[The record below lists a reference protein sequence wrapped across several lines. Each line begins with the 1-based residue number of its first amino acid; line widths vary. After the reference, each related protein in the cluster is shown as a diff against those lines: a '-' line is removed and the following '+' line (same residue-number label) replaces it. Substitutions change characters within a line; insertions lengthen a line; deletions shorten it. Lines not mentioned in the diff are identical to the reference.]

1 MSIDA
6 KPDTDLGTPE
16 PPRPGARHRRPR
28 GRRPLALLLALVFF
42 FGPAAAFVLGQRPQE
57 IENRRLQ
64 PLPSVSDGWA
74 FFPNFA
80 TWATDHLP
88 LRKQAVE
95 GNAALS
101 ERVFGEPPSYGSDTG
116 GVAGVPGTAAGP
128 DGTKEAT
135 PKVKYPV
142 VVQGKN
148 DWLYLGSDVSSTCEP
163 SRTVADTLTRASR
176 LATAVERS
184 GRKFVLMV
192 APDKTT
198 IWPRDL
204 PDNYL
209 GKGCSEARKA
219 EFWAALR
226 ATPPPG
232 TVDLRSLLEAKQ
244 RADDAPIYRQTD
256 THWGEAG
263 SVVYTR
269 ALADAVQPGLWPTVK
284 VEPTGT
290 VTRVGDLG
298 RLVGRPRSDTYP
310 GFRLLRP
317 GVQARYDSVPE
328 MPRTAP
334 VTLRNTSTNPAS
346 PLVSAPVLLLGDSY
360 SNSARNIFPGLF
372 SSLTLLHNEAVADV
386 PDVAAA
392 AVAASDVVVLEIVE
406 RSIASG
412 KTALLQDPALV
423 AIEKALAAN
432 PR

>member
-6 KPDTDLGTPE
+6 KPDTDRGTPE
-16 PPRPGARHRRPR
+16 PPPRSGPRHRRPR
-28 GRRPLALLLALVFF
+28 GRRPLSLLLAVAFF
-42 FGPAAAFVLGQRPQE
+42 FAPAAAFVLGERPQE
-57 IENRRLQ
+57 IENRRLE
-64 PLPSVSDGWA
+64 PLPSLADGWS
-74 FFPNFA
+74 FFPKFA

-128 DGTKEAT
+128 EGSKDA
-135 PKVKYPV
+135 PKVNYPV

-163 SRTVADTLTRASR
+163 SRTVADTLDRATR

-204 PDNYL
+204 PDSYL

-219 EFWAALR
+219 EFWTALR

-232 TVDLRSLLEAKQ
+232 TVDLRALLEAKQ
-244 RADDAPIYRQTD
+244 QADGAPIYRQTD

-269 ALADAVQPGLWPTVK
+269 ALADAVQPGLWPTVR

-298 RLVGRPRSDTYP
+298 RLIGRPRSDTYP
-310 GFRLLRP
+310 GFRLVRP
-317 GVQARYDSVPE
+317 GVRFESAPE
-328 MPRTAP
+328 MPRDAP
-334 VTLRNTSTNPAS
+334 ITLRNTSTNPAS
-346 PLVSAPVLLLGDSY
+346 PLVSRPVLLLGDSY
-360 SNSARNIFPGLF
+360 SNSARNIYPGLF
-372 SSLTLLHNEAVADV
+372 SSLTLLHNEAALDK
-386 PDVAAA
+386 PDVAATA
-392 AVAASDVVVLEIVE
+392 IAGSDVVVLEIVE
-406 RSIASG
+406 RSIAAG
-412 KTALLQDPALV
+412 KTALLQDPALT
-423 AIEKALAAN
+423 AIEKALAAS